1 MVRSGAYDGWL
12 AQLVTGR
19 TIGIFHAYSR
29 KPGNPQD
36 TDHDRKLEQ
45 IADLKGFEST
55 GWWGIWLGLDP
66 DDSPLMLREAGTQD
80 VYALDWE
87 AP

>member
-1 MVRSGAYDGWL
+1 MHMTVGWPNWSRDGRSVYFL
-12 AQLVTGR
+12 R
-19 TIGIFHAYSR
+19 T
-29 KPGNPQD
+29 PENPAILRIRIS
-36 TDHDRKLEQ
+36 DRKLEQ